1 MQILMKRFIPILL
14 VLVALSCCRTLSAR
28 SYLGG
33 SFSFA
38 GNWNKDQGGNLV
50 NSLSLSLSP
59 EIGWFVGERWTVGF
73 KPTVALSATS
83 SNDSRIVLLG
93 VSPYARYRFLEL
105 KKFGLWAEGNLNF
118 RYSGSK
124 NDSRVGNYSLIYGL
138 DVRPLLTYD
147 LTEHVI
153 LYCAVNLL
161 SLSLHGSSTYYAE
174 SSNWFNSFSFGF
186 SGKTDNVVD
195 HLSTVS
201 IGFLYRF

>member
-118 RYSGSK
+118 RYSGSRY
-124 NDSRVGNYSLIYGL
+124 DSGAGNYSLVYGI

-174 SSNWFNSFSFGF
+174 TSNWFNSFSFGF

>member
-1 MQILMKRFIPILL
+1 MKRFIPILL

-174 SSNWFNSFSFGF
+174 TSNWFNSFSFGF
-186 SGKTDNVVD
+186 SGKTDNVID
-195 HLSTVS
+195 PLSTVS